1 MTKDVFRVHVGHAVL
16 YKSRVIR
23 KKTLFL
29 LKKYSYQLIKNTWA
43 VQCKVFFYLECAE
56 QSGREDGC
64 SDPTTDNGNS
74 KLFLKQIKNQNYDF
88 L

>member
-1 MTKDVFRVHVGHAVL
+1 MSEML
-16 YKSRVIR
+16 YSTNRGLNKKENFLKSI
-23 KKTLFL
+23 
-29 LKKYSYQLIKNTWA
+29 LKKYSYQSLNQSRIHGLYS
-43 VQCKVFFYLECAE
+43 VQFFYLECAE